1 MKRYER
7 KQLISFGFG
16 FKKEQH
22 GIVPVIELEILPDG
36 DFKCCQYVTEKPCT
50 STRSLC
56 SNINS
61 YDQVIG
67 KQLAKKMEPELQ
79 DGAEVTSH
87 NSSTN

>member
-1 MKRYER
+1 MRNER

-36 DFKCCQYVTEKPCT
+36 DFKRCQYVTEKPCT

-61 YDQVIG
+61 YDQW
-67 KQLAKKMEPELQ
+67 
-79 DGAEVTSH
+79 AESLLLPP
-87 NSSTN
+87 